1 MAREIDRKLRLTAAL
16 LGTVARKDL
25 AAAFRRVNPKTS
37 FEIGRADKWLR
48 GLAQPREMEV
58 YADWAK
64 VLDLDRSGQWIADC
78 DTEAFLDEICIRHD
92 REREAL
98 LRALE
103 ASSSRGGS
111 KARAALDLA
120 GTFVCYSHAWSPY
133 FRGQLIRGELTVGF
147 ESTPNRLPVTYTE
160 VLPTGAMELRGLM
173 LVADRSVHIQVSEP
187 TGSAQVVTFCLF
199 QASPPASIL
208 GGLMFGTT
216 RIGPD
221 AQPSVTRI
229 VMVRLPASN
238 ARLRS
243 GDAYLSPQGSIAGDL
258 AALGLD
264 VGDAAAA
271 DRLFAEFL
279 TGDSG
284 GFDQVPVSTY
294 RALAD
299 VLDRRLLSTER

>member
-1 MAREIDRKLRLTAAL
+1 M
-16 LGTVARKDL
+16 
-25 AAAFRRVNPKTS
+25 
-37 FEIGRADKWLR
+37 
-48 GLAQPREMEV
+48 
-58 YADWAK
+58 
-64 VLDLDRSGQWIADC
+64 LDLDRSSQWIADC
-78 DTEAFLDEICIRHD
+78 DAEVFLDEICLRHGRD
-92 REREAL
+92 RETL
-98 LRALE
+98 LRSPE
-103 ASSSRGGS
+103 ASGSRRGS
-111 KARAALDLA
+111 KARAALELA

-147 ESTPNRLPVTYTE
+147 ESSPNRLPVTYTE
-160 VLPTGAMELRGLM
+160 VLPTGAMELSGVM
-173 LVADRSVHIQVSEP
+173 LVADRGVHIQVSEAA
-187 TGSAQVVTFCLF
+187 GGGQIVTFCLF
-199 QASPPASIL
+199 RASPPASIL

-243 GDAYLSPQGSIAGDL
+243 RDAYLSPQDSIAGDL

-264 VGDAAAA
+264 VGDPAAT

-279 TGDSG
+279 AGDSD
-284 GFDQVPVSTY
+284 GFDQAPVSTY

-299 VLDRRLLSTER
+299 VFDRRLLSTAP

>member
-1 MAREIDRKLRLTAAL
+1 MVGSE
-16 LGTVARKDL
+16 
-25 AAAFRRVNPKTS
+25 
-37 FEIGRADKWLR
+37 
-48 GLAQPREMEV
+48 
-58 YADWAK
+58 
-64 VLDLDRSGQWIADC
+64 
-78 DTEAFLDEICIRHD
+78 
-92 REREAL
+92 
-98 LRALE
+98 
-103 ASSSRGGS
+103 SS
-111 KARAALDLA
+111 
-120 GTFVCYSHAWSPY
+120 
-133 FRGQLIRGELTVGF
+133 
-147 ESTPNRLPVTYTE
+147 PNRLPVSYTE

-173 LVADRSVHIQVSEP
+173 MVADRGVHIQVSEA

-238 ARLRS
+238 ALLRS
-243 GDAYLSPQGSIAGDL
+243 RDAYLPPGSISGDL
-258 AALGLD
+258 VTLGLD
-264 VGDAAAA
+264 VGDRAGT
-271 DRLFAEFL
+271 DRLFDEFL

-299 VLDRRLLSTER
+299 TFDRRWLSAAR